1 MKNKHDTVAL
11 NYQGRKVAIDKKIAP
26 LMKEIW
32 DCGART
38 SSSCEDIG
46 ELNSDPDKLGVCLVQ
61 FVDVVDATLFLNAA
75 TVFEKGGK
83 SLFNRMSLSGCRGV
97 YPWQYH
103 IMPYDSAYDQSGNLE
118 FYEGPADYGFL
129 VSIYFPVSDIDTVMK
144 NIVSRSSRSHVDD
157 FGV

>member
-1 MKNKHDTVAL
+1 MNNQHDTVDL
-11 NYQGRKVAIDKKIAP
+11 DYQGRKVAIDKKIAP
-26 LMKEIW
+26 LMTEIW
-32 DCGART
+32 KCGSRT

-61 FVDVVDATLFLNAA
+61 FVDVEDATLFLNAA

-97 YPWQYH
+97 YPWQYN
-103 IMPYDSAYDQSGNLE
+103 IRPYDSAYDQSGNQE

-129 VSIYFPVSDIDTVMK
+129 VSIYFPASDIDTVMK
-144 NIVSRSSRSHVDD
+144 NIASRFTRSHADD
-157 FGV
+157 FRV